1 MVEIWKPNERAHD
14 LSLLAL
20 AECLLDIRDARD
32 ILKQEEAIKKDNH
45 HHLLRQMVRM
55 TAVAVRKILDSKLL
69 ETCIYQPTLPAIASV
84 GIRPR
89 LELKIQRPEHSG
101 VAVSGDGKEE
111 KFSFPEAT
119 YEAQVHPLPGV
130 EFGEGGKCTIRPP
143 FATEGDGL
151 KLGRWLNQRVI
162 QIDSVVYTAEKLIRL
177 IANFEGAHT
186 HVLPTIV
193 ASGLSIDQVDS
204 GPEMEYRAA
213 NIIRFGGLSYAQLF
227 TFYTGI
233 QVMHQASYVVA
244 NVLRRQRLGLGPGQT
259 QQDEQPPP
267 TLEVVIA
274 DPTFSTQVAYAGQP
288 LYIFGEQHNPHPRE
302 GSLTRT
308 VIGVP
313 GISQTENGE

>member
-20 AECLLDIRDARD
+20 AECIRDIRAAKD
-32 ILKQEEAIKKDNH
+32 ILKQREAIKEDKH

-69 ETCIYQPTLPAIASV
+69 QTCIYQPTLPAMARV
-84 GIRPR
+84 GPRPR
-89 LELKIQRPEHSG
+89 LVLKMQRPEHSG
-101 VAVSGDGKEE
+101 VAVSEDGKEE
-111 KFSFPEAT
+111 KFSFPETT

-143 FATEGDGL
+143 FATEGAGL

-162 QIDSVVYTAEKLIRL
+162 QIDSVVYSAEKLIRL

-186 HVLPTIV
+186 HVLPTMV
-193 ASGLSIDQVDS
+193 ASGLPIDQIDN

-213 NIIRFGGLSYAQLF
+213 NIIRLGGLSYAQLF

-233 QVMHQASYVVA
+233 QVMHQASYVAA
-244 NVLRRQRLGLGPGQT
+244 NVLRRQRLGPGSDQA
-259 QQDEQPPP
+259 QDEQPPP
-267 TLEVVIA
+267 TLEAVIA
-274 DPTFSTQVAYAGQP
+274 EPTFSTQVAYAGQP
-288 LYIFGEQHNPHPRE
+288 LYIFGEQHNPHSRE
-302 GSLTRT
+302 GSPTRT
-308 VIGVP
+308 VISVP